1 MLEGKN
7 ETIVTMDTSSV
18 KFGPGVTQE
27 LGFELTRLGV
37 TNVMLVT
44 DPVMSKHQSVDQAIL
59 SIQKESIKVKVF
71 DKVRVEPTDESFKE
85 AIRFAIDG
93 KFDGYVAVGGGSSI
107 DTAKAANLYATYP
120 ADFLE
125 YVNAPIGKAVPV
137 PGPLKPLFAIPTT
150 SGTGSET
157 TGVSIFDFLEMK
169 AKTGISSR
177 ALRPVMGLV
186 DPLHTKTLPGM
197 VVASSGL
204 DVLCHG
210 LESYTALPYQ
220 QRHSPDT
227 IDMRPT
233 YQGSNPI
240 SDVWSIK
247 AVEMVGKNIVEAVQ
261 NPLNHHARTQMILA
275 ATFAGIGFGNA
286 GCHLPHGMSYPI
298 SGMVKD
304 FIVDGYPGDSP
315 LIPHGISVI
324 LTAPAVFRYTALADP
339 QRHLEAASAMG
350 FDTEGLSY
358 EDAGEALAQSIINI
372 IRQIGV
378 PNGLE
383 AVGYTES
390 DLYSLVNGTLPQKR
404 VVDLSPRLVNSDDIY
419 QILMDSMK
427 LW

>member
-1 MLEGKN
+1 MVEGN
-7 ETIVTMDTSSV
+7 YETIVTMDTSSV

-27 LGFELTRLGV
+27 LGFELSRLGV

-44 DPVMSKHQSVDQAIL
+44 DQVMSKHESVDQAIL
-59 SIQKESIKVKVF
+59 SIQKEAIKVKVF
-71 DKVRVEPTDESFKE
+71 DQVRVEPTDESFKE

-93 KFDGYVAVGGGSSI
+93 QFDGYVAVGGGSSI

-220 QRHSPDT
+220 KRNAPDK
-227 IDMRPT
+227 IDLRPT

-240 SDVWSIK
+240 SDIWSIK
-247 AVEMVGKNIVEAVQ
+247 AVEMVGENIVEAVQ
-261 NPLNHHARTQMILA
+261 NPLNHEARTQMILA

-304 FIVDGYPGDSP
+304 FIVDGYPEDSP

-339 QRHLEAASAMG
+339 KRHLEAASAMG
-350 FDTEGLSY
+350 FDVQGLTD
-358 EDAGEALAQSIINI
+358 EDAGEALAQAIINI

-383 AVGYTES
+383 AVGYSES
-390 DLYSLVNGTLPQKR
+390 DLNSLVDGTLPQKR
-404 VVDLSPRLVNSDDIY
+404 VVDLSPRFVDREEIHK
-419 QILMDSMK
+419 ILLDSMR